1 MEWLLPKKDQERLSL
16 HRYLNAQE
24 SNAVLIKDIMAN
36 LGWSRYMVL
45 QNVETLRLD
54 CQQIGDGN
62 IPYLTL
68 VDANRA
74 LQIEQLQ
81 TISDTALMG
90 YYIRNSLR
98 FDVLMDIFFEVAQS
112 NETIAFRHSSST
124 TVARVTKVEVNDELA
139 KYGIHI
145 SNNYQLVG
153 DETNIRILLFE
164 MLYTAYADQPSPF
177 PDDIKA
183 LAAKAEH
190 LVEEHTPMRATV
202 KRAFR
207 IFFGIW
213 MVRIRN
219 GHVIQP
225 SEPDVFKP
233 TEDLTANAKMI
244 IGKLKEAL
252 QTAFMVNEPWCETEL
267 RFGLG
272 SMYSLGLG
280 FGTYRIDNLAPAAA
294 ETFDNI
300 YRDVASVSE
309 EFFGLAMTEA
319 ELATIRKSLFSL
331 NLRLLYFGM
340 TGISTQPRKQFSE
353 RVYPIYAEFTRRVLE
368 KIAPYFDMPHD
379 KIVKALY
386 NEYLNTFVVALD
398 VSEILP
404 VVTVTVDLIDM
415 PSLERVLRERIM
427 DWHAVNLN
435 FTKYFTNDTDL
446 YVSNVKL
453 DDKVPGF
460 FWRAIPDQIA
470 VQALLDKLIDITTT
484 RFYQLTGNS
493 ATESNN

>member
-16 HRYLNAQE
+16 QRYLNAQE

-45 QNVETLRLD
+45 QNVETLLLD

-139 KYGIHI
+139 KYGIRI

-153 DETNIRILLFE
+153 DERNIRILLFE
-164 MLYTAYADQPSPF
+164 MFYTAYADQPSPF
-177 PDDIKA
+177 PDDIKE

-213 MVRIRN
+213 MVCIRN

-225 SEPDVFKP
+225 S
-233 TEDLTANAKMI
+233 
-244 IGKLKEAL
+244 
-252 QTAFMVNEPWCETEL
+252 
-267 RFGLG
+267 
-272 SMYSLGLG
+272 
-280 FGTYRIDNLAPAAA
+280 
-294 ETFDNI
+294 
-300 YRDVASVSE
+300 
-309 EFFGLAMTEA
+309 
-319 ELATIRKSLFSL
+319 
-331 NLRLLYFGM
+331 
-340 TGISTQPRKQFSE
+340 
-353 RVYPIYAEFTRRVLE
+353 
-368 KIAPYFDMPHD
+368 
-379 KIVKALY
+379 
-386 NEYLNTFVVALD
+386 
-398 VSEILP
+398 
-404 VVTVTVDLIDM
+404 
-415 PSLERVLRERIM
+415 
-427 DWHAVNLN
+427 
-435 FTKYFTNDTDL
+435 
-446 YVSNVKL
+446 
-453 DDKVPGF
+453 
-460 FWRAIPDQIA
+460 
-470 VQALLDKLIDITTT
+470 
-484 RFYQLTGNS
+484 
-493 ATESNN
+493 

>member
-1 MEWLLPKKDQERLSL
+1 
-16 HRYLNAQE
+16 
-24 SNAVLIKDIMAN
+24 
-36 LGWSRYMVL
+36 
-45 QNVETLRLD
+45 
-54 CQQIGDGN
+54 
-62 IPYLTL
+62 
-68 VDANRA
+68 
-74 LQIEQLQ
+74 
-81 TISDTALMG
+81 
-90 YYIRNSLR
+90 
-98 FDVLMDIFFEVAQS
+98 
-112 NETIAFRHSSST
+112 
-124 TVARVTKVEVNDELA
+124 
-139 KYGIHI
+139 
-145 SNNYQLVG
+145 
-153 DETNIRILLFE
+153 

-244 IGKLKEAL
+244 VGKLKEAL

-280 FGTYRIDNLAPAAA
+280 FGTYRIDNLAPAEA

-300 YRDVASVSE
+300 YRDVASVYE

-319 ELATIRKSLFSL
+319 ELETIRKSLFSL
-331 NLRLLYFGM
+331 NLRLLYFRM

-353 RVYPIYAEFTRRVLE
+353 RVYPIHAEFTRRVLE

-379 KIVKALY
+379 KIVKALD

-460 FWRAIPDQIA
+460 VWRAIPDQIA

>member
-24 SNAVLIKDIMAN
+24 SNAVLIKDIMAD

-45 QNVETLRLD
+45 QNVET
-54 CQQIGDGN
+54 
-62 IPYLTL
+62 
-68 VDANRA
+68 
-74 LQIEQLQ
+74 
-81 TISDTALMG
+81 
-90 YYIRNSLR
+90 LR

-112 NETIAFRHSSST
+112 NEMIAFRHSSST

-139 KYGIHI
+139 KYGIRI

-153 DETNIRILLFE
+153 DERNIRILLFE

-177 PDDIKA
+177 PDDIEA
-183 LAAKAEH
+183 LAAKVEH

-244 IGKLKEAL
+244 VGKLKEAL

-272 SMYSLGLG
+272 SMYSPGLG
-280 FGTYRIDNLAPAAA
+280 FGTYRIDNLAPKAA

-300 YRDVASVSE
+300 YHDIASVYE

-331 NLRLLYFGM
+331 NLRLLYFRM
-340 TGISTQPRKQFSE
+340 RVAFRTQPRKQFS
-353 RVYPIYAEFTRRVLE
+353 RARLPNSCRIYPACAGKNRTVL
-368 KIAPYFDMPHD
+368 
-379 KIVKALY
+379 
-386 NEYLNTFVVALD
+386 
-398 VSEILP
+398 
-404 VVTVTVDLIDM
+404 
-415 PSLERVLRERIM
+415 
-427 DWHAVNLN
+427 
-435 FTKYFTNDTDL
+435 
-446 YVSNVKL
+446 
-453 DDKVPGF
+453 
-460 FWRAIPDQIA
+460 
-470 VQALLDKLIDITTT
+470 
-484 RFYQLTGNS
+484 
-493 ATESNN
+493 

>member
-1 MEWLLPKKDQERLSL
+1 MEWLLPKKNQERLSL

-24 SNAVLIKDIMAN
+24 SNAVLIKDIMAD

-45 QNVETLRLD
+45 HNVETLRID

-62 IPYLTL
+62 VPYLTL
-68 VDANRA
+68 VDSNRA

-81 TISDTALMG
+81 TISDAALLG

-139 KYGIHI
+139 KYDIHI
-145 SNNYQLVG
+145 SNDYQLVG
-153 DETNIRILLFE
+153 DERNIRILLFE

-177 PDDIKA
+177 PDDIRA
-183 LAAKAEH
+183 LAAKVEH

-213 MVRIRN
+213 MTRIRN
-219 GHVIQP
+219 GHVISS

-244 IGKLKEAL
+244 VGKLQEAL
-252 QTAFMVNEPWCETEL
+252 QSAYMVNEPWGESEL

-272 SMYSLGLG
+272 SMYLLGLG
-280 FGTYRIDNLAPAAA
+280 FGTYRIDNLAPKAAK
-294 ETFDNI
+294 TFDNI
-300 YRDVASVSE
+300 YQDIAKTYE
-309 EFFGLAMTEA
+309 EFFGLSMTEA
-319 ELATIRKSLFSL
+319 ELAVIRKALFAL
-331 NLRLLYFGM
+331 NLRLLYFRM
-340 TGISTQPRKQFSE
+340 TGISTQPRKQFSK
-353 RVYPIYAEFTRRVLE
+353 RVYPIHAEFTRRVLE
-368 KIAPYFDMPHD
+368 RIAPYFDLPHD
-379 KIVKALY
+379 KIIKALY
-386 NEYLNTFVVALD
+386 NEYLNTFVIALD
-398 VSEILP
+398 ASEILP

-446 YVSNVKL
+446 YVSNIKL
-453 DDKVPGF
+453 SDQVPGF
-460 FWRAIPDQIA
+460 VWHAIPDPVA
-470 VQALLDKLIDITTT
+470 VQALLDKLIDITST
-484 RFYQLTGNS
+484 RFYQLTGN
-493 ATESNN
+493 ATTKKNH

>member
-24 SNAVLIKDIMAN
+24 SNAVLIKDIMAD

-45 QNVETLRLD
+45 QNVETLRID

-62 IPYLTL
+62 ISYLTL
-68 VDANRA
+68 VDSNRA

-153 DETNIRILLFE
+153 DERNIRILLFE

-183 LAAKAEH
+183 LAAKVEH

-213 MVRIRN
+213 MTRIRH
-219 GHVIQP
+219 GHVIAP
-225 SEPDVFKP
+225 SEP
-233 TEDLTANAKMI
+233 
-244 IGKLKEAL
+244 
-252 QTAFMVNEPWCETEL
+252 

-272 SMYSLGLG
+272 SLYSLGLG
-280 FGTYRIDNLAPAAA
+280 FGTYRIDNLAPEAAQ
-294 ETFDNI
+294 TFDNI
-300 YRDVASVSE
+300 YQDVATVYE
-309 EFFGLAMTEA
+309 DFFGLSMTEA
-319 ELATIRKSLFSL
+319 ELAMIRKSLFSL
-331 NLRLLYFGM
+331 DLRLLYFRM

-353 RVYPIYAEFTRRVLE
+353 RVYPIHTEFTRRVLE

-379 KIVKALY
+379 KIINALY
-386 NEYLNTFVVALD
+386 NEYLNTFVLALD

-415 PSLERVLRERIM
+415 TSLERVLRERIM

-446 YVSNVKL
+446 CVSNVKL
-453 DDKVPGF
+453 DDQVPGF
-460 FWRAIPDQIA
+460 VWRAIPDQVA

-493 ATESNN
+493 ATQSE

>member
-24 SNAVLIKDIMAN
+24 SNAVLIKDIMAD

-45 QNVETLRLD
+45 QNVET
-54 CQQIGDGN
+54 
-62 IPYLTL
+62 
-68 VDANRA
+68 
-74 LQIEQLQ
+74 
-81 TISDTALMG
+81 
-90 YYIRNSLR
+90 LR

-112 NETIAFRHSSST
+112 NEMIAFRHSSST

-139 KYGIHI
+139 KYGIRI

-153 DETNIRILLFE
+153 DERNIRILLFE

-177 PDDIKA
+177 PDDIEA
-183 LAAKAEH
+183 LAAKVEH

-244 IGKLKEAL
+244 VGKLKEAL

-272 SMYSLGLG
+272 SMYSPGLG
-280 FGTYRIDNLAPAAA
+280 FGTYRIDNLAPKAA

-300 YRDVASVSE
+300 YHDIASVYE

-331 NLRLLYFGM
+331 NLRLLYFRM

-353 RVYPIYAEFTRRVLE
+353 RVYPIHAEFTRRVLE

-379 KIVKALY
+379 KIIKALY

-453 DDKVPGF
+453 DDKIPGF
-460 FWRAIPDQIA
+460 VWRAIPDQVA